1 MNAMN
6 SPTPHQLLQHM
17 EVPSLPGIFILGCL
31 ERRVT
36 LYSQQVRA
44 LNLAFS
50 LFETRRLSRGA
61 EVLVIGAGAAGLTF
75 AAGAAQL
82 GARVTVLERLDQVLS
97 TFQGNHTR
105 WLHPH
110 IYDWPRPG
118 AKQDRAGLPLM
129 DWSADTAGEVARKL
143 RAQWHELQEEFDIRV
158 LLNATYIKH
167 VPGESSAHEFTWNAP
182 KFESDSF
189 STVVFAVGF
198 GDEVSI
204 PGAKTPPYWR
214 DDDLHQPIHHPGS
227 RFLVSGIGDGGLVD
241 LLRLRLQDFRHEHI
255 VQELLSDTELEPV
268 EHELLNIEEELLQRR
283 TPSNGLLQRY
293 QTLLVPEF
301 IDRRIRARLREDNQT
316 VLNSPAPFPLS
327 AKASI
332 LNRFLLSRLLQ
343 GGHVQYRSGAITK
356 VEPQKDGCFEVHF
369 DPDRKES
376 FHHVIIRHGTAPAL
390 ERDFPSLWSKASGH
404 LRSINEL
411 DQTRDP
417 IWRDQTFIRKQ
428 TRTTAVA
435 HTTPGP
441 RRHKV
446 PLLIGHEQKL
456 KQLLEAILPPSP
468 RPVVVLGAPG
478 IGKSTLAIAA
488 LEHADAEKRY
498 GERRYF
504 ARLEEA
510 DTRESV
516 AARIAQSMRLT
527 SVSDS
532 SARVLTELD
541 KAPALL
547 VLDNADTPWMKDRPG
562 MEDLLQSLARIPK
575 LALITTLR
583 GQEQPDFGTASYP
596 VSVPRMSMEESIQL
610 FRSIAYNVAPDD
622 PDLQELLKDMEGV
635 PLAVKLMAK
644 QAEGVKLKVTLRRWR
659 KQRTAMLQ
667 SGSGQNSS
675 LAASIEFSLSN
686 PALTQSLWLLSA
698 LALLPAGLA
707 EEELDS
713 IFPDSDDAIARLQKA
728 ALVESEGERWRL
740 LVVIREHVRSTRPAR
755 PDDTKKLID
764 AYFSLARQAGP
775 RIGKANGHEAL
786 DRLAEEIDNL
796 EELLAR
802 ALGGKDAEA
811 AIDTALDLSDFIRFS
826 GRGSTRPLEK
836 AREVAKQQG
845 NNIKEARCLLALGRF
860 HLLRRP
866 RYDMARQ
873 HLQEALRLFE
883 LEGDAR
889 GAAACIR
896 ELGHTA
902 ANEYEQE
909 QVEGK
914 LEEAEAHFH
923 RARAMQEQFDDPVG
937 KAYCIHGLARIA
949 LLQDKREDAHRFFSE
964 TLQSFREQGDLLGQ
978 AYSLRHLGELDE
990 DDTRLREACKLF
1002 NKAGELHNLGH
1013 SLRSRGD
1020 LAQKAGDC
1028 DEAERLYGKALDQFL
1043 KLQAFREANSCRI
1056 RLARVLHTGSKHEK
1070 ARELLEQA
1078 LAGAREQGD
1087 KRCEAACHQLL
1098 REWGESS

>member
-1 MNAMN
+1 M
-6 SPTPHQLLQHM
+6 
-17 EVPSLPGIFILGCL
+17 
-31 ERRVT
+31 T

-50 LFETRRLSRGA
+50 LFEERRLSRGA

-82 GARVTVLERLDQVLS
+82 GARVTVLERLGQVLS
-97 TFQGNHTR
+97 TFRGNHTR

-110 IYDWPRPG
+110 IYEWPRPG
-118 AKQDRAGLPLM
+118 AKRDRAELPLM
-129 DWSADTAGEVARKL
+129 DWSAGTAGDVARKL
-143 RAQWHELQEEFDIRV
+143 LTQWHEIQEELNIRV
-158 LLNATYIKH
+158 LLHAEYITH
-167 VPGESSAHEFTWNAP
+167 VPGGNPPHVFTWNAP
-182 KFESDSF
+182 KFESGRF
-189 STVVFAVGF
+189 SAVVFAVGF
-198 GDEVSI
+198 GDEMGI
-204 PGAKTPPYWR
+204 PGAKTPRYWT
-214 DDDLHQPIHHPGS
+214 DDGLHQHFPDPGS

-255 VQELLSDTELEPV
+255 VQELLSDSELEPV
-268 EHELLNIEEELLQRR
+268 EQALLDIEEKLHQQEPSSHELLQ
-283 TPSNGLLQRY
+283 QY
-293 QTLLVPEF
+293 QTLPVPGL
-301 IDRRIRARLREDNQT
+301 IDQRIRERLRNDNQT
-316 VLNSPAPFPLS
+316 VLNSPEPFPLS

-332 LNRFLLSRLLQ
+332 LNRFLLSRLLM
-343 GGHVQYRSGAITK
+343 GGHLQYLPGSITK
-356 VEPQKDGCFEVHF
+356 VEPQRDDLFEVHF
-369 DPDRKES
+369 NPDRKDS
-376 FHHVIIRHGTAPAL
+376 FHRVIIRHGTAPAL
-390 ERDFPSLWSKASGH
+390 ERDFSWLWSRASGH

-417 IWRDQTFIRKQ
+417 IWRDQTFSRKQ
-428 TRTTAVA
+428 TCATEAPHA
-435 HTTPGP
+435 TPSP
-441 RRHKV
+441 RLPKA
-446 PLLIGHEQKL
+446 PPLIGRKQAM
-456 KQLLEAILPPSP
+456 KQLLEEILTPNP

-498 GERRYF
+498 AGHRYF

-510 DTRESV
+510 DTRETV

-541 KAPALL
+541 KDPALL

-562 MEDLLQSLARIPK
+562 TEDLLQSLASIPK
-575 LALITTLR
+575 LALIITLR
-583 GQEQPDFGTASYP
+583 GHEQPDFGIPSHP
-596 VSVPRMSMEESIQL
+596 ISVPRMSMEESLQL
-610 FRSIAYNVAPDD
+610 FRSIAYNVEPDD

-644 QAEGVKLKVTLRRWR
+644 QAQGVKLKVTLRRWR
-659 KQRTAMLQ
+659 KRRTAMLQ
-667 SGSGQNSS
+667 SGSGQGSS
-675 LAASIEFSLSN
+675 LAASIEFSLTN
-686 PALTQSLWLLSA
+686 PILSQSLRLLSA
-698 LALLPAGLA
+698 LSLLPAGLA
-707 EEELDS
+707 EEALDS
-713 IFPDSDDAIARLQKA
+713 IFPESDDAIARLQKA

-755 PDDTKKLID
+755 PDDTKKLIGF
-764 AYFSLARQAGP
+764 YFSLARRLGP

-786 DRLAEEIDNL
+786 NQLAEEIDNL

-802 ALGGKDAEA
+802 ELEGEDPDA

-836 AREVAKQQG
+836 AREVAKQQE
-845 NNIKEARCLLALGRF
+845 NNVKEAQCLLALSRF

-866 RYDMARQ
+866 QYGIARQ

-889 GAAACIR
+889 GVAASIR

-909 QVEGK
+909 QAEGK
-914 LEEAEAHFH
+914 LGEAEAYFH
-923 RARAMQEQFDDPVG
+923 RARAMQKQFDDPVG
-937 KAYCIHGLARIA
+937 EAYCIHGLARIA
-949 LLQDKREDAHRFFSE
+949 LLQDKREDAHRLFSE
-964 TLQSFREQGDLLGQ
+964 TLQSFREQEDLLGQ

-990 DDTRLREACKLF
+990 DDALLRDACKLF
-1002 NKAGELHNLGH
+1002 DKVGELHNLGH

-1020 LAQKAGDC
+1020 LAQKSGRHEEAG
-1028 DEAERLYGKALDQFL
+1028 RLYRKALDQFL
-1043 KLQAFREANSCRI
+1043 KLQALREANSCRI
-1056 RLARVLHTGSKHEK
+1056 RLARVLHADSNPEE

-1078 LAGAREQGD
+1078 LESARKLGD
-1087 KRCEAACHQLL
+1087 KRCEEACYQLL
-1098 REWGESS
+1098 KEWGAAPV